1 MIDNVNGNV
10 LSIVALG
17 LNMGNGAVYWPKVK
31 ALRVP
36 LRPVGHQAVMVLG
49 IVLAVM
55 AFWRGVGLVGGT
67 AAILALLA
75 GGMFLFFTLT
85 SRVPKKVPSVAVDQP
100 APNFTTMDADGSHF
114 TLSSLNGTPVLLK
127 FFRGGW

>member
-1 MIDNVNGNV
+1 
-10 LSIVALG
+10 
-17 LNMGNGAVYWPKVK
+17 
-31 ALRVP
+31 
-36 LRPVGHQAVMVLG
+36 MVLG

-55 AFWRGVGLVGGT
+55 AFWRGVGLVGGI
-67 AAILALLA
+67 AASLALLA

-114 TLSSLNGTPVLLK
+114 TLASLNGTPVLLK

>member
-55 AFWRGVGLVGGT
+55 AFWRGVGLVGGI

-85 SRVPKKVPSVAVDQP
+85 SRVPRKEPSVAVDQP
-100 APNFTTMDADGSHF
+100 ALNFTTMDADGSHF
-114 TLSSLNGTPVLLK
+114 TLSSLIGTPVLLK